1 MSESMWQWDSK
12 GGRRN
17 KKGWGQSIVKW
28 WVADWEQ
35 ISVKGRESICFKG
48 WKSEIGDYLAL
59 LWYTNS
65 RI

>member
-1 MSESMWQWDSK
+1 MWQWDSK

-35 ISVKGRESICFKG
+35 ISVKERESICFKG

-59 LWYTNS
+59 L
-65 RI
+65 